1 MSITSYNI
9 LRTTV
14 ADWLNRSDL
23 TAAIPTFIALAEAK
37 FNRDLRT
44 RHQIKRS
51 TATLTSQFITLPT
64 DWVEAANIQ
73 LNTSPIKVLEYVTSS
88 QADRISA
95 NNYGN
100 TNAEV
105 YTIVGTQLEVV
116 PAVATNTE
124 IEMTYYSKIPALS
137 STNATNWL
145 LTEWPDLYL
154 YGALSNAAPYLRED
168 ERLATWKNMV
178 GQLTEEVRMSDERA
192 RYSGGPLRAQTRPIG

>member
-44 RHQIKRS
+44 RQQIKRS
-51 TATLTSQFITLPT
+51 TATLTSQFITLPA

>member
-1 MSITSYNI
+1 MSITSYDI

-23 TAAIPTFIALAEAK
+23 TAAIPTFISLAEAK

-44 RHQIKRS
+44 RQQIKRA

-64 DWVEAANIQ
+64 DWVEGVNIQ
-73 LNTSPIKVLEYVTSS
+73 LNTSPIKVLSYVTSY

-100 TNAEV
+100 PNAEV
-105 YTIVGTQLEVV
+105 YTIVGTQLEIV

-124 IEMTYYSKIPALS
+124 IEMAYYSKIPALS

>member
-1 MSITSYNI
+1 MSITSYSI

-100 TNAEV
+100 PNAEV